1 MAAVR
6 LEPWQE
12 GDLDLLRRINTP
24 EMKRHLGGPE
34 TEEKVLA
41 RHRKYVEFAGTG
53 QGCMFRV
60 VASPEGEAVGSIGY
74 WERVWRGATV
84 YELGWSILPAYQG
97 RGLATAALVA
107 AVAEARARRT
117 HRHAHAFPSVDNG
130 PSNAVCRKAGF
141 TLLGE
146 TDFEFPPGRLM
157 RSHDW
162 RLDLTAGLGW

>member
-1 MAAVR
+1 MDLVWI
-6 LEPWQE
+6 EPWQE
-12 GDLDLLRRINTP
+12 GDLDVLRRINTP

-53 QGCMFRV
+53 QGRMFRV
-60 VASPEGEAVGSIGY
+60 VALPEGEAVGSIGY

-84 YELGWSILPAYQG
+84 YELGWSILPTYQG

-107 AVAEARARRT
+107 AVAEVRARRT
-117 HRHAHAFPSVDNG
+117 HRWAHAFPSVDNA